1 MEDCM
6 KNIFLFLI
14 ISIFFLGCGGQEKK
28 LLGTWKMEG
37 EEFYFTFLNREDLNV
52 NNQIFMKYS
61 LTDDGK
67 IVLGEEE
74 PAEFEIKGNAINIK
88 QRGGFTISL
97 TRVKKPEFEVL
108 TKPNF

>member
-1 MEDCM
+1 M
-6 KNIFLFLI
+6 KKIVLFLI
-14 ISIFFLGCGGQEKK
+14 ILLFFFGCGGADKK
-28 LLGTWKMEG
+28 ILGTWKLDG
-37 EEFYFTFLNREDLNV
+37 EEFFITFLNREDLNV

-74 PAEFEIKGNAINIK
+74 PAELELKGNAIIIK
-88 QRGGFTISL
+88 QQGGFTLTL
-97 TRVKKPEFEVL
+97 TRVRKPEFEIL